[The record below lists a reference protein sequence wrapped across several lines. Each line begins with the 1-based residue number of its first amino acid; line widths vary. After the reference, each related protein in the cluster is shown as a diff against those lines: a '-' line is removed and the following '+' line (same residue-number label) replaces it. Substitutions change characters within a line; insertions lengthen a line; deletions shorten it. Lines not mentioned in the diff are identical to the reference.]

1 MSSMRNSIV
10 ALSTAVLM
18 DCTLTAYGSHTPSS
32 FMSTIVPLSPS
43 IPNVRAS
50 SPSACLARSL
60 VRVRMTLAPQF
71 CASVR
76 GMTSSA
82 APMARNG
89 HCSTPS
95 IFVASSAIARET
107 AISTAPP
114 PGNSR
119 GSWTTF
125 LATPIASIK
134 LRSISFKI
142 SLLAPRRTTVHAL
155 GSLQSTM
162 KVKYSSPI
170 FSTLNKPAPVP
181 MSDSRSSSTRETTV
195 APAARAMRLLSVLRT
210 RRNAVMPALER

>member
-1 MSSMRNSIV
+1 MRKSMV

-18 DCTLTAYGSHTPSS
+18 DCTLTAYGSHTPSA
-32 FMSTIVPLSPS
+32 FMSTMVPFSPS
-43 IPNVRAS
+43 MPNVRAS

-82 APMARNG
+82 DPMARNG

-95 IFVASSAIARET
+95 ILDASSVMALDT

-114 PGNSR
+114 PGSKR
-119 GSWTTF
+119 GSCTTF
-125 LATPIASIK
+125 LATPMASSR
-134 LRSISFKI
+134 LRSISFKM
-142 SLLAPRRTTVHAL
+142 SLLAPRRTMVHAL
-155 GSLQSTM
+155 GSSQSTM
-162 KVKYSSPI
+162 NVKYSSPI

-181 MSDSRSSSTRETTV
+181 ISDSRISSTLDTMV

-210 RRNAVMPALER
+210 RRNAVMPALAR